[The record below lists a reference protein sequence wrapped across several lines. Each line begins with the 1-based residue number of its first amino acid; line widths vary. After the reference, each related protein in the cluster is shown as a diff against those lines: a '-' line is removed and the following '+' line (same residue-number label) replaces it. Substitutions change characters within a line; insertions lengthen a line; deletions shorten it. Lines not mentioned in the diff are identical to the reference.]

1 MPNRLQWWRDRL
13 KIKTIQRVL
22 IATALFSSLVL
33 AILIWFW
40 PTQNALLNHFGSVG
54 PGIIRLPLVF

>member
-13 KIKTIQRVL
+13 KIKTVQRAL

-40 PTQNALLNHFGSVG
+40 PTQDALHHFGP